1 MPAFPRIRTIATGV
15 LTALVLGGCAT
26 LPHEPGIRYEA
37 SKECANR
44 PQCFPEVQAA
54 IAAAEADPR
63 PGPVHVFVGPGAFNE
78 RVHIRRP
85 DLILSGAG
93 AERTRIHF
101 ALAAEHAGA
110 YYAAG
115 WGTPGSATMTIA
127 APGIVLRDLTV
138 ENDFDYLA
146 NDALADANP
155 LKIANSQAVALL
167 LDNASDRVLIERV
180 HLLGYQDTLFAKGKR
195 AIVRDSLIAGNVDFI
210 FGAGQVLIEDSE
222 LRTRRRARSEQPF
235 ESFLLAPSTP
245 IEQRVGFLVHRARLT
260 REEGVP
266 DASVALARPWH
277 PTTTFPDGRYADP
290 QAIGMA
296 VFVDCFMDT
305 HIHPDHWSSMPGTAR
320 DGTKTAIFQPQ
331 DSRFHETGSY
341 GPGARHRDIGIIWTP
356 PLSFEEMRKGI
367 AAGWAE

>member
-1 MPAFPRIRTIATGV
+1 MPSLRRVRTVAAGV
-15 LTALVLGGCAT
+15 LTALALGGCAT
-26 LPHEPGIRYEA
+26 LPDGSAIHYEV
-37 SKECANR
+37 SKDCAER
-44 PQCFPEVQAA
+44 PQCYASVQAA

-63 PGPVHVFVGPGAFNE
+63 PGQVKVSVGPGAFNE
-78 RVHIRRP
+78 RVHVRRP

-93 AERTRIHF
+93 AGRTRIHF

-115 WGTPGSATMTIA
+115 WGTPGSATITIA
-127 APGIVLRDLTV
+127 GPGVILRDLTV

-146 NDALADANP
+146 NDALADNDP
-155 LKIANSQAVALL
+155 HKIANSQAVALL

-195 AIVRDSLIAGNVDFI
+195 AVVRNSLIAGNVDFI
-210 FGAGQVLIEDSE
+210 FGAGQLLIEDSE

-235 ESFLLAPSTP
+235 ESFLLAPSTS
-245 IEQRVGFLVHRARLT
+245 IEQSVGLLVHRSRLT

-277 PTTTFPDGRYADP
+277 PTTTFADGRYADP
-290 QAIGMA
+290 EAIGMA
-296 VFVDCFMDT
+296 VFVDCFMDA

-320 DGTKTAIFQPQ
+320 DGTKTAIFHPQ
-331 DSRFHETGSY
+331 DSRFYEIGSR
-341 GPGARHRDIGIIWTP
+341 GPGARHRDIGINWKPTS
-356 PLSFEEMRKGI
+356 SFERMRSEI
-367 AAGWAE
+367 TAGWAE